1 MPLWKDIARQRWV
14 RVALGVA
21 AAEYL
26 RFVGF
31 TSRFTFEPADIYA
44 RVEAEQPIILAIWHG
59 QHLLVPVAR
68 EAGVPAKILVSRHH
82 DGEINA
88 VAAEWLGVSTIRG
101 SGNLGK
107 TFVRKGG
114 VVAFQAM
121 LDALAEGFSV
131 VLSADVPKVARVAGL
146 GIIKLAQ
153 ASGRPIYGAAYAT
166 SHRLVLNNWDRT
178 TINLP
183 FSRASAVAT
192 EPMRVPADA
201 GTEELEACRRLLE
214 DRLSAAT
221 RRAYEIVDRPHR
233 GV

>member
-1 MPLWKDIARQRWV
+1 MPLWKDIGRQRWAK
-14 RVALGVA
+14 VALGVA
-21 AAEYL
+21 SAEYL
-26 RFVGF
+26 RFVAA
-31 TSRFTFEPADIYA
+31 TSRFAIEPADIYA
-44 RVEAEQPIILAIWHG
+44 RVGAEQPVILALWHG
-59 QHLLVPVAR
+59 QHFLLPVAR
-68 EAGVPAKILVSRHH
+68 EAGVPAKLLISRHR

-88 VAAEWLGVSTIRG
+88 IAAEWLGVGTIRG

-114 VVAFQAM
+114 VAAFQAM
-121 LDALAEGFSV
+121 LEALAEGFSV

-166 SHRLVLNNWDRT
+166 NHRFVLNNWDRT

-183 FSRASAVAT
+183 FSRGSGVAT
-192 EPMRVPADA
+192 EPVRVPVDADA
-201 GTEELEACRRLLE
+201 EALEACRSLLE

-221 RRAYEIVDRPHR
+221 QRAYEIVDRPRR